1 MSNALAEWLA
11 RQPKGASTRLMHE
24 TKLAW
29 KTVWRAKKGAKVGL
43 RVAILISR
51 ATGGAVPV
59 SALTDEN
66 VLEDSEPRS
75 AA

>member
-1 MSNALAEWLA
+1 
-11 RQPKGASTRLMHE
+11 MHE